1 MWADASQPGSID
13 PSHLGPMAVYLKP
26 VSDIKSDSA
35 AGPGWF
41 KIWDEG
47 YDAAAKKWA
56 TEKLIDSN
64 GLLSLNLP
72 SALPTGYYLAR
83 HEIITLQ
90 NVTNNVPDAQFYVGC
105 AQLFVQGTSD
115 TPIPSDKQVSIPG
128 HVQAGD
134 PGLTFN
140 VYNGDPT
147 TYKVIGPGI
156 FFPTSP
162 GNTNTNNKQTINPPT
177 QTEGVIPANCLL
189 KNANWCGTE
198 VPSYTDEAGCWSA
211 AEDCWKQLDA
221 CYKTAPPTGSK
232 GCKLWEQEKCTVLQ
246 QACEAGQFQG
256 PPGKGEKLGGDGV
269 VDQPIPGGKLPAV
282 NAAAGGGG
290 NEAQGQGQGG
300 GGGGGGGGEGDE
312 AGSTLTSTSSAAAPT
327 KTVSSRCMNR
337 RRVRLRRRNN

>member
-13 PSHLGPMAVYLKP
+13 PSHLGPMAVYLKAI
-26 VSDIKSDSA
+26 SDIKSDSA

-56 TEKLIDSN
+56 TEKLIDNN

-105 AQLFVQGTSD
+105 AQLFVQGTAESSSS
-115 TPIPSDKQVSIPG
+115 IPSDKQVSIPG
-128 HVQAGD
+128 HVQPGD

-140 VYNGDPT
+140 VYNDDPI
-147 TYKVIGPGI
+147 TYKVIGPAI

-162 GNTNTNNKQTINPPT
+162 AKTNTKTNTNIK
-177 QTEGVIPANCLL
+177 QTEGLIPTNCLL

-198 VPSYTDEAGCWSA
+198 VPSYTNEAGCWSA
-211 AEDCWKQLDA
+211 AEDCWKQLDE
-221 CYKTAPPTGSK
+221 CYDSAPPTGSK
-232 GCKLWEQEKCTVLQ
+232 GCGIWEQEKCTVLQ
-246 QACEAGQFQG
+246 QACESGQFQG
-256 PPGKGEKLGGDGV
+256 PPDEGKKLGDDGV
-269 VDQPIPGGKLPAV
+269 VDQPVPGGKIPAAV
-282 NAAAGGGG
+282 NAGAGGDG
-290 NEAQGQGQGG
+290 NETQGQGV
-300 GGGGGGGGEGDE
+300 EE
-312 AGSTLTSTSSAAAPT
+312 AVSTPTSTAAAAAPT
-327 KTVSSRCMNR
+327 RTGSSRCRNR
-337 RRVRLRRRNN
+337 RRDRQRRRVN